1 MTPEE
6 SKTQQVSSTSQYYGV
21 SSSLLLLAAWIGMA
35 LVLELVQRAASG
47 SLDFSKT
54 VDYGSIFS
62 TILVICFVMLDK
74 PALLGLSRWRIR
86 WMDVCVAAPLA
97 VLVQATPLF
106 FVADAREYF
115 YPATT
120 PYVFLSWS
128 VICMPILEE
137 MFCRGILLKSLK
149 VKLPRIL
156 AVAILST
163 LVAAGHP
170 VFIEAL
176 PRQILLC
183 FVYLAL
189 GDSICASIIA
199 HVVLNGFV
207 ALPLAS
213 FFQRLHIYTL
223 WH

>member
-1 MTPEE
+1 MTTEE
-6 SKTQQVSSTSQYYGV
+6 SKTQQVPSTSQYYGV
-21 SSSLLLLAAWIGMA
+21 SSSLLLLAAWIGIA
-35 LVLELVQRAASG
+35 FLLELVQRAASG
-47 SLDFSKT
+47 PLRLGET
-54 VDYGSIFS
+54 VDYGSICS
-62 TILVICFVMLDK
+62 TIFVICFVMIDK
-74 PALLGLSRWRIR
+74 PGLLSFSRWRIR
-86 WMDVCVAAPLA
+86 WTDIFVAAPLA

-120 PYVFLSWS
+120 PYVFLFWS
-128 VICMPILEE
+128 VLCMPIFEE
-137 MFCRGILLKSLK
+137 MFCRGVLLKSLN
-149 VKLPRIL
+149 VRLPRIL

-170 VFIEAL
+170 VFLEAL
-176 PRQILLC
+176 PRQALLC

-189 GDSICASIIA
+189 GDSLCASIVA
-199 HVVLNGFV
+199 HVVLNGFL
-207 ALPLAS
+207 ALPIAS